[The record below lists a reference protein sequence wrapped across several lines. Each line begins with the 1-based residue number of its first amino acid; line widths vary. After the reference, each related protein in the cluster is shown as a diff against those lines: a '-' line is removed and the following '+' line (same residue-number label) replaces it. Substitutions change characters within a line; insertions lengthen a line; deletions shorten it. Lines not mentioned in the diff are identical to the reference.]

1 MVLTSN
7 TIKAFLVMY
16 KAHRGQAD
24 KAGKPYYFHPLE
36 VAKRM
41 DDESSTK
48 VALLHDV
55 LEDTDFT
62 ISQLKREI
70 SLNEKEI
77 EALLLLI
84 HSPSD
89 TYDEYIKKVSTSSL
103 ATKVKL
109 ADLSHNSDISRIS
122 QPTAKDFRRCMKYQR
137 AMNYLMKSFPS
148 EKEKSLVY
156 VKVLEG

>member
-24 KAGKPYYFHPLE
+24 KAGKPYYFHPVE

-55 LEDTDFT
+55 LEDTECS
-62 ISQLKREI
+62 IHQLKEMVP
-70 SLNEKEI
+70 LNDKEM
-77 EALLLLI
+77 EALLLLT

-109 ADLSHNSDISRIS
+109 ADLAHNSDISRIAE
-122 QPTAKDFRRCMKYQR
+122 PTIKDFKRCLKYQR
-137 AMNYLMKSFPS
+137 AINYLKDYLPS
-148 EKEKSLVY
+148 QEAKGLVY
-156 VKVLEG
+156 VKV